1 MLSYEELM
9 IEAEG
14 IGLSVIEK
22 KFRSGAKGLC
32 KGNRIGVSKDI
43 STTQEKLCVLAE
55 EIGHCLFTV
64 GDILDQDSL
73 SNIKQEH
80 FALKWAR
87 DKLVPQEMV
96 LSAYDAGYT
105 HPFDLADFLQVDE
118 AFLVKCLK
126 SYGFI

>member
-1 MLSYEELM
+1 MSYEELM
-9 IEAEG
+9 IQAEN
-14 IGLSVIEK
+14 IGLSVEEK
-22 KFRSGAKGLC
+22 KFRSSAKGLC
-32 KGNRIGVSKDI
+32 KGTKIGVSKDI
-43 STTQEKLCVLAE
+43 NTTPEKLCVLAE

-87 DKLVPQEMV
+87 DLLLPADAIF
-96 LSAYDAGYT
+96 SAYELGYT
-105 HPFDLADFLQVDE
+105 HPFEIADHLQVDE